1 MSNFR
6 RSVSNFWKIFRRSRM
21 GLVGAFLMITI
32 LLVATFA
39 PLALLG
45 GIGSV
50 TALWVSAVTALGA
63 AAVEAVSPWGI
74 DNLTVPAVSALVLVW
89 LL

>member
-1 MSNFR
+1 
-6 RSVSNFWKIFRRSRM
+6 
-21 GLVGAFLMITI
+21 VGA
-32 LLVATFA
+32 AA
-39 PLALLG
+39 A
-45 GIGSV
+45 
-50 TALWVSAVTALGA
+50 TALGA